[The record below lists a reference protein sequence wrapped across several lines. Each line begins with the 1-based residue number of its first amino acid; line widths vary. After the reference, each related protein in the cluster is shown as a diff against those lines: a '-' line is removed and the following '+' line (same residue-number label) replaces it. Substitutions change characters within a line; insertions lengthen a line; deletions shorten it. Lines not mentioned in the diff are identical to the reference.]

1 MTINAKPHPLR
12 EYRVRESLTQDHLA
26 RLLGVSKA
34 AVSRWENGERKPDQ
48 HRDHGE
54 DRDKGAEEA
63 GLLRPRRA
71 IVRSLDRRFRRSGR
85 S

>member
-48 HRDHGE
+48 QACRNIAKKIGIS
-54 DRDKGAEEA
+54 AEE
-63 GLLRPRRA
+63 LRPDLVEFLGA
-71 IVRSLDRRFRRSGR
+71 PCE
-85 S
+85 